1 VLYNIIFMSVNRS
14 VAAAQRRRAGPPE
27 TNQMRS
33 GPNTSINSAQL
44 FANQAKPG
52 NGPSIP
58 VGKLAAQQVNSA
70 SSRQQQQQ
78 QQQYESQ
85 AATTD
90 TFSKMTVPQAITLIT
105 LRLGKVETM
114 LQNQEHKPSFGQ
126 TSEFDESS
134 SQVDTNFLESIVS
147 RLESLEKRSS
157 VVSSSGAS
165 GPEMTLLKQQVET
178 FKPFFTQTKTA
189 TASIVK
195 ENKELKSQV
204 EALRAELEETKELVL
219 ALQNITMDNSQKL
232 LSLSLNEEQLL
243 DGFEQTLDEGLNEE
257 DDEPLDASLI
267 DSTDISIIDLK
278 ELVKQEFTLE
288 A

>member
-85 AATTD
+85 GATTD
-90 TFSKMTVPQAITLIT
+90 AFSKMTVPQAITLIT

-178 FKPFFTQTKTA
+178 FKPLFTQTKTA
-189 TASIVK
+189 TASVIK

-232 LSLSLNEEQLL
+232 LALSLNEEQLL

-257 DDEPLDASLI
+257 DDEQLDASLV